1 MDGLERMSRL
11 ERDAVDDVGRGL
23 GDEERILLRAD
34 ADARELGRRGGD
46 LLEEHAWVVNARWWN
61 QRLWR
66 WLARRSRRWRGGWGQ
81 WRGLFPWECQA
92 AQSRQA
98 RPEEAQQPSWGAA
111 KGGPL

>member
-46 LLEEHAWVVNARWWN
+46 LLEERA
-61 QRLWR
+61 
-66 WLARRSRRWRGGWGQ
+66 
-81 WRGLFPWECQA
+81 
-92 AQSRQA
+92 
-98 RPEEAQQPSWGAA
+98 
-111 KGGPL
+111 